1 MTKHKERRI
10 LKNLHTMRLHIKT
23 TPSTSIVPF
32 DHLPV
37 IVGTVHK
44 WLGEHNDL
52 HGKLSL
58 YSFSWLKGGTRKDSG
73 LEFRNGAT
81 FFISFFDD
89 DYAKKTVKSILEQPS
104 INWGMTVEDVVIEE
118 NPDEINEE
126 YFFAASPILIKRQL
140 NGSIK
145 HLIYSDAEAGSLLE
159 ETLKHKME
167 IAGLEDHSLK
177 ITFDTSYQRA
187 TTKLVRYKGVENRA
201 SMCPVKI
208 TARPETKV
216 FAWLVGLGN
225 STGIGFGAIN

>member
-1 MTKHKERRI
+1 
-10 LKNLHTMRLHIKT
+10 
-23 TPSTSIVPF
+23 
-32 DHLPV
+32 
-37 IVGTVHK
+37 
-44 WLGEHNDL
+44 
-52 HGKLSL
+52 
-58 YSFSWLKGGTRKDSG
+58 
-73 LEFRNGAT
+73 
-81 FFISFFDD
+81 
-89 DYAKKTVKSILEQPS
+89 
-104 INWGMTVEDVVIEE
+104 MTVENVVIEE
-118 NPDEINEE
+118 NPNEINEE

-167 IAGLEDHSLK
+167 IAGLEDQTLK

-187 TTKLVRYKGVENRA
+187 TTKLVRYKGIENRA